1 MLANGVKETT
11 ATTGTGTV
19 TLSAVTGYPRVAD
32 IVPTGAPV
40 DYAIRS
46 GNNWEWGVGKAA
58 AGNTLERT
66 TVTAK
71 YESGT
76 YTQNPGTKLTLSG
89 TSDVFA
95 TVHAGSVER
104 APMAHLRAKT
114 SVVRQIFSGDC
125 SNNTKTTMTPAAGY
139 VYLFPYKLDLTATIS
154 KIGMQPSSSVA
165 GATCRVALYECGPDG
180 LPSRLLAES
189 GLLACDTANTV
200 YMTTLGA
207 SVDLQAGWYWAALN
221 MGATSCQVHALNV
234 GSAPRSIFGVSS
246 SGINS
251 GVGMYYMTRTL
262 AAFPADAASLPLT
275 SLTTDLIG
283 NFPQWPAI
291 ILEV

>member
-11 ATTGTGTV
+11 TTTGTGTV

-46 GNNWEWGVGKAA
+46 GSNWEWGVGKAA

-76 YTQNPGTKLTLSG
+76 YAQNPGTKLTLSG

-95 TVHAGSVER
+95 TLHAGSVER
-104 APMAHLRAKT
+104 APMAHLRVRT
-114 SVVRQIFSGDC
+114 NVVKQIFSGHAFET
-125 SNNTKTTMTPAAGY
+125 SKVTMTPAASY
-139 VYLFPYKLDLTATIS
+139 CYLFPFKLDLTATIS
-154 KIGMQPSSSVA
+154 KIGMQPSNSVA
-165 GATCRVALYECGPDG
+165 GATCRVALYEVGPDG
-180 LPSRLLAES
+180 LPSRLACES
-189 GLLACDTANTV
+189 GQLTCDTANTV
-200 YMTTLGA
+200 YLTTLGA
-207 SVDLQAGWYWAALN
+207 AVELQAGWYWAALN
-221 MGATSCQVHALNV
+221 MGGTACQVHALNV
-234 GSAPRSIFGVSS
+234 GNAPRPLFGVNS
-246 SGINS
+246 SGVNS
-251 GVGMYYMTRTL
+251 GVGVYYMPRSI
-262 AAFPADAASLPLT
+262 AAFPADAASFPLT
-275 SLTTDLIG
+275 SFSSDLIG